1 MDIVDYIPFGRK
13 NAITRT
19 RLRIVTGLNDR
30 QIREQI
36 SQARRD
42 TVILNMQD
50 GKGYFGPL
58 PEEINYV
65 KAHERQESAR
75 IMSQIEGLEVERRM
89 IREHYGNY

>member
-50 GKGYFGPL
+50 GKGYFRPL
-58 PEEINYV
+58 PEERHLFESYAKQETARLKSIGWSL
-65 KAHERQESAR
+65 KATRQ
-75 IMSQIEGLEVERRM
+75 MLK
-89 IREHYGNY
+89 NW

>member
-19 RLRIVTGLNDR
+19 RLMIVTGLNDR

-42 TVILNMQD
+42 TVILNVQD
-50 GKGYFGPL
+50 GKGYFRPL
-58 PEEINYV
+58 PEERKLVEAY
-65 KAHERQESAR
+65 ARQETAR
-75 IMSQIEGLEVERRM
+75 LRSIGWSLKAARKMLKW
-89 IREHYGNY
+89 

>member
-30 QIREQI
+30 QIRRMIAE
-36 SQARRD
+36 AREN

-50 GKGYFGPL
+50 GKGYFRPL
-58 PEEINYV
+58 PEERHLVESYAKQETARLKSIGWSL
-65 KAHERQESAR
+65 KATRQ
-75 IMSQIEGLEVERRM
+75 MLK
-89 IREHYGNY
+89 NW

>member
-1 MDIVDYIPFGRK
+1 MDIVDYIPYGRK

-50 GKGYFGPL
+50 GKGYFRPL
-58 PEEINYV
+58 PEERHLVESYAKQETARLKSIGWSL
-65 KAHERQESAR
+65 KATRQ
-75 IMSQIEGLEVERRM
+75 MLK
-89 IREHYGNY
+89 NW